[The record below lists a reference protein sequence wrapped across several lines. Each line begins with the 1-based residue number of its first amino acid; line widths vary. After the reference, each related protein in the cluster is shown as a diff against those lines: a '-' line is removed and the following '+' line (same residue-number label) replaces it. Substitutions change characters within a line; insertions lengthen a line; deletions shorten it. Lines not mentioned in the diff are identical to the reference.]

1 MIPITVMWL
10 LYSKKFDMF
19 IPPSTSISVTMLAV
33 SEILDSL
40 DDVSRE
46 FNQQTT
52 SSAEYI
58 EFKVRSLWLCATK
71 GKTSVFCL
79 LSFTV

>member
-1 MIPITVMWL
+1 
-10 LYSKKFDMF
+10 
-19 IPPSTSISVTMLAV
+19 MLAV

-79 LSFTV
+79 LSAVLYCMIVLHSCRHVSCRVTCGVVWCGVVY